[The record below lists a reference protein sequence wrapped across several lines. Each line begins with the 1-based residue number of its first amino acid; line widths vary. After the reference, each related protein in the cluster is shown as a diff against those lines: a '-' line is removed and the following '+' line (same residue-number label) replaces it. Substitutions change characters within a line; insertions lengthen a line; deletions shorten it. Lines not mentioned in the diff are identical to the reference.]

1 MRTFVVVLA
10 SEAES
15 AAWLA
20 ACDAA
25 LAAHLEAQG
34 IVGAEAIA
42 VPLFE
47 KDKPTCSLCSTRFTT
62 TNRRHH
68 CRVNG
73 ELVCN
78 LCSKSKCDLAAR
90 ANFGK
95 FEPFATCACAT
106 VDLPHVGG
114 VIKNRQDKRRRTRAA
129 RGRRRRGRRRRRA
142 RPAAAARRARAAAR
156 SSTACRRRRCVVG
169 GRRAAA
175 RAGAAKRASIDA
187 GSGGG
192 GGGGGFRASALVAR
206 RGRAGRRRRSDARL
220 GAQRGRAP
228 ADSDE
233 PAADGLRASRRRP
246 RAGSRGR
253 ARAPVVQ
260 GRLDEGVLEA
270 DGRRRGRG
278 DADGGGAAGPADKT
292 VLAGFLWEGRR
303 RPRRRVQRAGF
314 FGRRN
319 RSAGERARAARSA
332 RFSCLVAPMLVSML
346 ASMLSELRKSPRASL

>member
-78 LCSKSKCDLAAR
+78 LCSKSKCDLHAELG

-95 FEPFATCACAT
+95 FERVCDVCMRDKSIFRTWR
-106 VDLPHVGG
+106 G
-114 VIKNRQDKRRRTRAA
+114 VIKIASAT
-129 RGRRRRGRRRRRA
+129 RRRRGRRRR
-142 RPAAAARRARAAAR
+142 PGGGAAAAAARRRARAAAR
-156 SSTACRRRRCVVG
+156 SSTACRRRP
-169 GRRAAA
+169 AAA
-175 RAGAAKRASIDA
+175 CR
-187 GSGGG
+187 
-192 GGGGGFRASALVAR
+192 
-206 RGRAGRRRRSDARL
+206 
-220 GAQRGRAP
+220 
-228 ADSDE
+228 
-233 PAADGLRASRRRP
+233 
-246 RAGSRGR
+246 
-253 ARAPVVQ
+253 
-260 GRLDEGVLEA
+260 
-270 DGRRRGRG
+270 
-278 DADGGGAAGPADKT
+278 
-292 VLAGFLWEGRR
+292 
-303 RPRRRVQRAGF
+303 
-314 FGRRN
+314 
-319 RSAGERARAARSA
+319 
-332 RFSCLVAPMLVSML
+332 
-346 ASMLSELRKSPRASL
+346 